1 MTGQGAVPETN
12 SALRS
17 GLERIRALIE
27 TRAYPSALAEALQL
41 ATVAPENRD
50 VLYSIAVSQRFLRQ
64 EQAALTTLGRL
75 QALHPDFSRLHQE
88 IGYCRVGLRDG
99 PGAIEAFLKAV
110 HLNPALPGSWGM
122 LERLYTMQ
130 GDAANAK
137 AAAAHVTILAKL
149 PPEIVTAT
157 SMFSDHELED
167 AERLVRAY
175 LLQHGNHVEAMR
187 LLARIGV
194 EQDAFDDAE
203 LLLGAVLE
211 MQPDYNAARFDY
223 AMLQLRRH
231 RHQAALIELE
241 RLCNS
246 EPGNRV
252 YATNLATANAQ
263 GTRSTHEEALAAY
276 KKLAHTGPGSAE
288 LQLSIGHCLKTVGDT
303 PAAIRAYQEAT
314 RLRANFGDAYW
325 SLANLK
331 TYQFSDDEL
340 VRMRAALAAAD
351 TPQLDRCQLSFA
363 LAKALE
369 DRKSWAESFG
379 FYQQGNRI
387 KKSTSRYNAE
397 TMERNLEQQIEVCT
411 TELFDRHAR
420 TGCTDPA
427 PIFVVG
433 LPRSGST
440 LIEQILAAHEHVEGT
455 MELADIPRIVQGLQ
469 GRETPDGP
477 QRYPRVLASLTPAD
491 LLRLGEQYIKGT
503 RVYRRTQRRHF
514 IDKMPN
520 NFRHLGLIHLILP
533 RARIIDVRR
542 DPMACCFSNF
552 KQLFAEGQEFTYSL
566 EDIAGYYRM
575 YVRLM
580 RHWDAVLPGRVL
592 RVQHEVQVA
601 ALEGQ
606 LRRMLAFLEL
616 DYDPRCLEF
625 HRVERSI
632 RTASSEQVRRPIFT
646 EGLDQWRNFERMA
659 GPAARRSGAR
669 WPDRARISS
678 ARIIAA
684 CFPSRRQRRR
694 PPPKA
699 QAPACRGSH
708 RPFSRRA

>member
-1 MTGQGAVPETN
+1 
-12 SALRS
+12 
-17 GLERIRALIE
+17 
-27 TRAYPSALAEALQL
+27 
-41 ATVAPENRD
+41 
-50 VLYSIAVSQRFLRQ
+50 
-64 EQAALTTLGRL
+64 
-75 QALHPDFSRLHQE
+75 
-88 IGYCRVGLRDG
+88 
-99 PGAIEAFLKAV
+99 
-110 HLNPALPGSWGM
+110 
-122 LERLYTMQ
+122 
-130 GDAANAK
+130 
-137 AAAAHVTILAKL
+137 
-149 PPEIVTAT
+149 
-157 SMFSDHELED
+157 MFSDHELED

-175 LLQHGNHVEAMR
+175 LLQQGNHVEAMR
-187 LLARIGV
+187 LLARIGL

-252 YATNLATANAQ
+252 YATNLATANA
-263 GTRSTHEEALAAY
+263 GLGRHEEALAAY
-276 KKLAHTGPGSAE
+276 KRLAHTGPGSAE
-288 LQLSIGHCLKTVGDT
+288 LQVSIGHCLKTMGDT

-314 RLRANFGDAYW
+314 RLQAKFGDAYW

-331 TYQFSDDEL
+331 TYQFSDAEL

-369 DRKSWAESFG
+369 DRKCWAESFD

-387 KKSTSRYNAE
+387 KKSTSRYNAKA
-397 TMERNLEQQIEVCT
+397 MERNLDQQIEVCT
-411 TELFDRHAR
+411 TGLFERHAR
-420 TGCTDPA
+420 SGCNDPA

-440 LIEQILAAHEHVEGT
+440 LIEQILATHEQVEGT

-469 GRETPDGP
+469 GRESPDGP

-503 RVYRRTQRRHF
+503 RIYRRTQRRYF

-533 RARIIDVRR
+533 RARIIDARR
-542 DPMACCFSNF
+542 EPMACCFSNF

-580 RHWDAVLPGRVL
+580 RHWDDVLPGRVL
-592 RVQHEVQVA
+592 RVQHEELVA
-601 ALEGQ
+601 DLEGQ

-646 EGLDQWRNFERMA
+646 EGLDQWRNFEPWLASLREA
-659 GPAARRSGAR
+659 LGPLAR
-669 WPDRARISS
+669 
-678 ARIIAA
+678 
-684 CFPSRRQRRR
+684 
-694 PPPKA
+694 
-699 QAPACRGSH
+699 
-708 RPFSRRA
+708 